1 MPAWTVAWIV
11 WVAVALLSFLGLE
24 VAAVVTGEPRT
35 SLSAY
40 LRRWL
45 GIDPH
50 RPWAVAGAAV
60 FVGFLA
66 WLAIHVIFG
75 VWP

>member
-1 MPAWTVAWIV
+1 MPLWAIAWIV

-24 VAAVVTGEPRT
+24 IAAIVTAGPRST
-35 SLSAY
+35 LSAY

-45 GIDPH
+45 GIEPH

-60 FVGFLA
+60 FAGFLA
-66 WLAIHVIFG
+66 WLALHIIFG
-75 VWP
+75 IFP